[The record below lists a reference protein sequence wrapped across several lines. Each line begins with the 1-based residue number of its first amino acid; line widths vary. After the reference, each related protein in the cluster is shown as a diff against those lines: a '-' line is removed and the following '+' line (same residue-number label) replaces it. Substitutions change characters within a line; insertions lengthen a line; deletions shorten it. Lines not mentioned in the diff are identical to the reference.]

1 MTYSNYIKKDYKV
14 ETTTSKVCSHRTLAT
29 LLCGISLIFVSAWI
43 MITLNKKHSYHGS
56 ISNFSKIELTTI
68 RQDLTS
74 ESKAEAIKL
83 DAEDIIIRNTAIND
97 VLNNSVGT
105 TPDSEE
111 LISGQDLSGT
121 IEQHSNKL
129 AQRITVKSGDSLAL
143 IFSRLGLSS
152 TSLYNIISLGREV
165 SSFKRLQPGQILNFY
180 INENKLERLDY
191 EINLTKSL
199 SITKKNGKFQAELV
213 NEELESIV
221 KHSKATINDSLFLSA
236 KRVGLSDKLIMQ
248 LISIYGWDIDFA
260 LDIREGDSFT
270 LIYLEQ
276 QKDGVKVADG
286 PIIAAEFINRGVTLR
301 ALRYSH
307 EDGRHDYYSENGD
320 AMRKAFLRTP
330 LELARITSRFN
341 LKRKHP
347 ILNTIRA
354 HKGVDYAASI
364 GTPIK
369 ATGNGTVTLVAK
381 KGSFGRTIILKHG
394 GKYSTLYA
402 HLHKYARGIR
412 KGKRV
417 TQGQIIGY
425 VGKSGLAN
433 GPHLH
438 YEFRV
443 NGEHQNPLTVNLP
456 RVKSIDVEALPKFLQ
471 TIKPMI
477 AKLDKLTGK
486 RTITSQQKKES
497 FTQSRVL
504 KNDG

>member
-1 MTYSNYIKKDYKV
+1 M
-14 ETTTSKVCSHRTLAT
+14 
-29 LLCGISLIFVSAWI
+29 
-43 MITLNKKHSYHGS
+43 
-56 ISNFSKIELTTI
+56 
-68 RQDLTS
+68 
-74 ESKAEAIKL
+74 
-83 DAEDIIIRNTAIND
+83 
-97 VLNNSVGT
+97 
-105 TPDSEE
+105 
-111 LISGQDLSGT
+111 
-121 IEQHSNKL
+121 
-129 AQRITVKSGDSLAL
+129 
-143 IFSRLGLSS
+143 
-152 TSLYNIISLGREV
+152 
-165 SSFKRLQPGQILNFY
+165 
-180 INENKLERLDY
+180 
-191 EINLTKSL
+191 
-199 SITKKNGKFQAELV
+199 
-213 NEELESIV
+213 
-221 KHSKATINDSLFLSA
+221 KHSKSTINDSLFLSA

-369 ATGNGTVTLVAK
+369 ATGNGTVTLVGK

-456 RVKSIDVEALPKFLQ
+456 RVKSIGVEALPKFLQ

-486 RTITSQQKKES
+486 RTIASQQKKES

-504 KNDG
+504 KDDG